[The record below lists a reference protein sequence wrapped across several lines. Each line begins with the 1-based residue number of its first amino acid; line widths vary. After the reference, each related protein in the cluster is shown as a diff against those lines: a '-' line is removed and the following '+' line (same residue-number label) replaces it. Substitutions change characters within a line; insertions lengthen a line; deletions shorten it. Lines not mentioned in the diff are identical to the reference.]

1 MASQYSP
8 DSTEQPGLSSESDL
22 VKLISGQQL
31 KFDALSR
38 ATIRQLLYERQGIRD
53 KNHADISGQ
62 ITDVS
67 GYISCCENLRYDPN
81 ARAQEL
87 RLAKLKADL
96 ERESRDQDT
105 SLWKDTFE
113 LRRALIDAE
122 KRYESSN
129 LRSGLIFPEQPYDE
143 SKPIPSTAHSRY
155 VSGP

>member
-1 MASQYSP
+1 MTSQHSP
-8 DSTEQPGLSSESDL
+8 GITEQPALSPESDL
-22 VKLISGQQL
+22 VKLISGQQI

-67 GYISCCENLRYDPN
+67 GYISCCENLRYDSN
-81 ARAQEL
+81 ARAREL
-87 RLAKLKADL
+87 RLAQLKAGL
-96 ERESRDQDT
+96 EKESREQDT

-113 LRRALIDAE
+113 LRQALIDAE
-122 KRYESSN
+122 KKYESSS
-129 LRSGLIFPEQPYDE
+129 LRSGLIFPQQNYNE

-155 VSGP
+155 VPGS